1 MKEHLKTFV
10 LAILAGMC
18 IAIGGTV
25 YLLLENKVIGSALFT
40 VGLFT
45 ICTFGYNLYTGK
57 VCYVFDNKP
66 SYLISVAIIWL
77 GNLVGTFATGKLLLA
92 TRIGGALAAAAE
104 TVCAVKL
111 GDGIGSIFILAIFC
125 NMMIYLGVENFKNNP
140 HVAGKYIALF
150 LGVMVF
156 ILCGF
161 EHCIAN
167 MYYFTVGG
175 AWSAKALGYLG
186 VMTLGNAVGG
196 VVMPLAKKVFQK

>member
-1 MKEHLKTFV
+1 MREYVKAFV
-10 LAILAGMC
+10 LAVLAGLC

-25 YLLLENKVIGSALFT
+25 YLLLENRVIGSALFT

-66 SYLISVAIIWL
+66 GYLVSVAVIWL
-77 GNLVGTFATGKLLLA
+77 GNLAGTFAAGRLLLA
-92 TRIGGALAAAAE
+92 TRIGPALAAAAE
-104 TVCAVKL
+104 TVCAAKL
-111 GDGIGSIFILAIFC
+111 GDSPGSIFILAVFC
-125 NMMIYLGVENFKNNP
+125 NMMIYLGVESFKSNP

-167 MYYFTVGG
+167 MFYFTVGG
-175 AWSAKALGYLG
+175 AWSAKALGWLG

-196 VVMPLAKKVFQK
+196 VAMPLAKKYLK